1 MHFLCILVTKDF
13 AHADLADADFSQT
26 KIKALTILELGSI
39 VVRAISICDIVSDCV
54 QKVSWR
60 NI

>member
-26 KIKALTILELGSI
+26 KIKALTILVWLKSRSQGLGVN
-39 VVRAISICDIVSDCV
+39 VVKIME
-54 QKVSWR
+54 